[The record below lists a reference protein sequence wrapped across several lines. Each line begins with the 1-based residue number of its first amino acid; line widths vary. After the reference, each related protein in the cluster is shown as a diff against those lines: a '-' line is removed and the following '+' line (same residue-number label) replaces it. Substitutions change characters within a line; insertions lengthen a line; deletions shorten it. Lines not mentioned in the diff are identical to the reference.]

1 LNCCI
6 VEEKNETSLISEA
19 KPCLP
24 KMYTLYD
31 DVISL
36 SSIFLYNNYYGYIIY
51 IVIYDTFIIGTIGIV
66 CCVCS
71 QTANRKALTAGRDT
85 KSGATRLGTTC
96 PTNTTCRCSVRTA
109 VTTVTLIWSTI
120 GTRRTSG
127 CARARRSA
135 AAAARRR
142 TA

>member
-1 LNCCI
+1 MKQNHVYPKCI
-6 VEEKNETSLISEA
+6 PYN
-19 KPCLP
+19 
-24 KMYTLYD
+24 LYD

-36 SSIFLYNNYYGYIIY
+36 SSIFLYNYFGYIIY

-85 KSGATRLGTTC
+85 KNGATRLGTTC
-96 PTNTTCRCSVRTA
+96 PTNTICRCSVRTA
-109 VTTVTLIWSTI
+109 VITVTLIWSTI

-135 AAAARRR
+135 AVADHRR